1 MNENEYF
8 VLKKVEQVSVYSW
21 ISQILHITLCVYY
34 HDVIEQQVNISDKQL
49 QHSLIQN
56 AN

>member
-49 QHSLIQN
+49 QHYHGVR
-56 AN
+56 